1 MKIMNWFRRP
11 PQAQAP
17 VNNYSE
23 NLRIAVEKARSE
35 LVMDVKEYSYP
46 IKPPELLA
54 GIVPEGIDAPVLAMD
69 NSTYQLAAGMYPAGG
84 FVGFPY
90 LAQLATRAEYRAFA
104 SALSTELTRKWI
116 VFHSTDTKGDDHSD
130 KIKLIEAEFKRLK
143 IRSLIQ
149 RVAEN
154 DVLFGRGHIAI
165 KIKGHDDEKP
175 LVLAPQ
181 TVAQGSLDSFTSVE
195 PIWSTPSAYN
205 AIDPTAKDFYRPTAW
220 YLLGKQIHATRL
232 LTVVTRPLPD
242 ILKPAF
248 NFAGMSLSQLAE
260 PYVDNWLRTRQSVSD
275 LINNF
280 SLTILKT
287 SLDQV
292 LAGGDGSDIDSR
304 AQLFILNK
312 SNKGLM
318 IVDNEREAIE
328 QINTPLGG
336 LHELQAQSQEQM
348 CAVSKIPA
356 VVLTGI
362 SPNGMNASSEGE
374 MQAFNDWIAAQQEA
388 FYRDP
393 LEIILKVVELH
404 LFGEI
409 IPEIGFKFAPL
420 QEMTAEQQANIR
432 NTNAQVAVNYINAGV
447 LDPAEERE
455 RLATDPDSGY
465 QGIDVDVM
473 PKQPELPDDDQD
485 QPGDVEAALDGW
497 ITLNGNSGEDEN
509 GGTHVFVGKRRA
521 D

>member
-1 MKIMNWFRRP
+1 MKIFNWFKKKP
-11 PQAQAP
+11 IAIATGP
-17 VNNYSE
+17 VNNRSE
-23 NLRIAVEKARSE
+23 NLRTAVNRARNESQE
-35 LVMDVKEYSYP
+35 ITRYDHP

-54 GIVPEGIDAPVLAMD
+54 GIVPDGITAPVLAMD
-69 NSTYQLAAGMYPAGG
+69 ENPAYQLAGSMYPTGG

-104 SALSTELTRKWI
+104 SAISTEITRKWI
-116 VFHSTDTKGDDHSD
+116 SFTSTQTDDDDHSE
-130 KIKLIEAEFKRLK
+130 KIKLIEEEFKRLK

-149 RVAEN
+149 HVTEN

-165 KIKGHDDEKP
+165 KLKGHDDTKP
-175 LVLAPQ
+175 LILAHQ
-181 TVAQGSLDSFTSVE
+181 TIAIGSIDSFSSVE

-205 AIDPTAKDFYRPTAW
+205 AIDPTAKDFYRPTSW
-220 YLLGKQIHATRL
+220 YVLGKQIHASRF

-260 PYVDNWLRTRQSVSD
+260 PYVNNWLRTRQSVSD

-292 LAGGDGSDIDSR
+292 LSGGDGSDIDSR

-318 IVDNEREAIE
+318 IVDTDRESVE
-328 QINTPLGG
+328 QLNTPLGG

-393 LEIILKVVELH
+393 IEIILKVVQLH
-404 LFGEI
+404 LFGKI
-409 IPEIGFKFAPL
+409 HPEIGFKFNPL
-420 QEMTAEQQANIR
+420 MEMTAEQQANIR
-432 NTNAQVAVNYINAGV
+432 NINAQVAVNYITNGV
-447 LDPAEERE
+447 LAPEEERE
-455 RLATDPDSGY
+455 RLASDPDSGY
-465 QGIDVDVM
+465 QGIEVDVM
-473 PKQPELPDDDQD
+473 PETPEQPTDEDDRTD
-485 QPGDVEAALDGW
+485 DVEAALDGW
-497 ITLNGNSGEDEN
+497 ITLNGKEE
-509 GGTHVFVGKRRA
+509 VL
-521 D
+521 

>member
-1 MKIMNWFRRP
+1 MKIFNWFKRAP
-11 PQAQAP
+11 KTEPEPVEP
-17 VNNYSE
+17 VNNRSE
-23 NLRIAVEKARSE
+23 NLRKAIEKARSKSTE
-35 LVMDVKEYSYP
+35 ITQYDHP
-46 IKPPELLA
+46 IRPPDILA
-54 GIVPEGIDAPVLAMD
+54 GVVPENVTAPVLAMD
-69 NSTYQLAAGMYPAGG
+69 SNPAYQLAGSMYPTGG

-104 SALSTELTRKWI
+104 SAISTEITRKWI
-116 VFHSTDTKGDDHSD
+116 TFTSTQSDGDDHSE

-149 RVAEN
+149 HVAEN

-165 KIKGHDDEKP
+165 KLKGHDDTQP
-175 LVLAPQ
+175 LILAPQ
-181 TVAQGSLDSFTSVE
+181 TIGQGSVDSFSSVE

-205 AIDPTAKDFYRPTAW
+205 SIDPTAKDFYKPTSW
-220 YLLGKQIHATRL
+220 YVLGKQIHSSRF
-232 LTVVTRPLPD
+232 LTIITRPLPD

-260 PYVDNWLRTRQSVSD
+260 PYVNNWLRTRQSVSD

-280 SLTILKT
+280 SLNILAT

-292 LAGGDGSDIDSR
+292 LSGGDGADLDNR
-304 AQLFILNK
+304 AQLFILHK

-318 IVDNEREAIE
+318 VIDKDRESLE

-348 CAVSKIPA
+348 CACSKIPS

-393 LEIILKVVELH
+393 LEIVLKVVQLN

-409 IPEIGFKFAPL
+409 HPEISFKFNPL
-420 QEMTAEQQANIR
+420 MEMTAEQQANIR
-432 NTNAQVAVNYINAGV
+432 NINAQVAVNYINAGV
-447 LDPAEERE
+447 LAPEEERD
-455 RLATDPDSGY
+455 RLASDPDSGY
-465 QGIDVDVM
+465 QGIEVEVI
-473 PKQPELPDDDQD
+473 PEQPEQPEQGEAQPDDI
-485 QPGDVEAALDGW
+485 EAALDGW
-497 ITLNGNSGEDEN
+497 ITLNGGSGEDEH
-509 GGTHVFVGKRRA
+509 GGIPI
-521 D
+521 